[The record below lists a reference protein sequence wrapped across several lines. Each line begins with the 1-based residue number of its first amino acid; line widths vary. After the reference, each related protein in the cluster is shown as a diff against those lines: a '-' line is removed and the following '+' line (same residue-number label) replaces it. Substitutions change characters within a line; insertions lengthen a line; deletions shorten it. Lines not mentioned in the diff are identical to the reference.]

1 MRIYMQMPVTDDK
14 PPRFYHLF
22 LQSDLL
28 EGWTLVR
35 ESGFQGASGRV
46 YREHFATRE
55 AAEDALQKHRD
66 AQLAR
71 GYRVV
76 FAKGADLPG

>member
-1 MRIYMQMPVTDDK
+1 MRIYMQTPPSEDS

-28 EGWTLVR
+28 DGWTLVR
-35 ESGFQGASGRV
+35 EWGFQGSPGRV
-46 YREHFATRE
+46 VRDHFPTRE
-55 AAEDALQKHRD
+55 AAEDALMRHRD
-66 AQLAR
+66 AQLGR

-76 FAKGADLPG
+76 FAKGEALPR

>member
-1 MRIYMQMPVTDDK
+1 MRIYMQTPVTDEH

-35 ESGFQGASGRV
+35 EWGFQGSPGRV
-46 YREHFATRE
+46 AREHFETRE
-55 AAEDALQKHRD
+55 VAQEALMRHRD
-66 AQLAR
+66 AQLGR

-76 FAKGADLPG
+76 FAKGDDLPG